1 MPAATDAFTVE
12 RRGLIASAS
21 TSGAIAAAGIA
32 AGLIADSQIIL
43 LDGFYALLGLL
54 LSWLGLHAGRLID
67 VGPTDR
73 YPFGRETLAPLV
85 VGIQGLVL
93 LGSLAYAGLEAVQTI
108 AAGGTQ
114 ASAGLGLAYGALTL
128 AASIGIA
135 TWLRARE
142 QGSDLLA
149 AEAVQ
154 WRASAV
160 LSLAMLVGFGIAA
173 VLESTGLTQ
182 PAMFVD
188 PALVLFAVVL
198 LGPTPLRMIR
208 SAMRELLEAT
218 PDETV
223 QQTVAAAVTA
233 LRHRHGLP
241 EPTMRLGK
249 LGRKL
254 YVELDFLVGEEDD
267 WSVGDADRFR
277 RELAAELREP
287 GRVLWLN
294 VELHTDENWD
304 DV

>member
-1 MPAATDAFTVE
+1 MPVGTDPATVE

-21 TSGAIAAAGIA
+21 TSGGIAVAGIA
-32 AGLIADSQIIL
+32 AGLVADSQIIL

-54 LSWLGLHAGRLID
+54 LSWLGLYAGRLID
-67 VGPTDR
+67 AGPTDR

-93 LGSLAYAGLEAVQTI
+93 LGSLAYAGLEAIQTI
-108 AAGGTQ
+108 AGGG
-114 ASAGLGLAYGALTL
+114 AEAAAGLGLTYGALTL
-128 AASIGIA
+128 AASLAIA
-135 TWLRARE
+135 AWLRARE

-160 LSLAMLVGFGIAA
+160 LSMAMLGGFGVAA
-173 VLESTGLTQ
+173 ALQASGMVG
-182 PAMFVD
+182 PARFVD
-188 PALVLFAVVL
+188 PALVLVAIVL
-198 LGPTPLRMIR
+198 LGPTPMRMIR
-208 SAMRELLEAT
+208 AALRELLEAT
-218 PDETV
+218 PSDEVKEPVT
-223 QQTVAAAVTA
+223 AAVAA

-254 YVELDFLVGEEDD
+254 YVELDFLVGEDAG

-277 RELAAELREP
+277 RELASELRQP

-294 VELHTDENWD
+294 VELHADANWD
-304 DV
+304 DD